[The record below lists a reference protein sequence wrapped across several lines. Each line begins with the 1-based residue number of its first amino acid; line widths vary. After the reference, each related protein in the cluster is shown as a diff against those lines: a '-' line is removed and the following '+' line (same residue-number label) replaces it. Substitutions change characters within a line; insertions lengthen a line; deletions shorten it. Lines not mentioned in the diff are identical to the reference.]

1 MRWKYTLLLCGVQVP
16 VAQTAT
22 VQVVAGVPVLL
33 NLYLALDVSEGT
45 VKVKV
50 QDGSAASVSCAPSA
64 EIDVGVTLQL
74 DTEVAAEM
82 PVPMVVMVTGCA
94 TCADTLTNA
103 STIIT
108 QWLWVVVP
116 VSNVNV
122 APARVELSVPYSTE
136 PTSLFWF

>member
-1 MRWKYTLLLCGVQVP
+1 MQVP

-22 VQVVAGVPVLL
+22 IQVVDGVPVLL
-33 NLYLALDVSEGT
+33 NLYLAPDVSDGT

-50 QDGSAASVSCAPSA
+50 HDGSAASVSCAPSA

-74 DTEVAAEM
+74 DTEIVAEM

-103 STIIT
+103 STIIA
-108 QWLWVVVP
+108 QWDWVVVL
-116 VSNVNV
+116 VSKVNV
-122 APARVELSVPYSTE
+122 APVRVELRVPYSTE